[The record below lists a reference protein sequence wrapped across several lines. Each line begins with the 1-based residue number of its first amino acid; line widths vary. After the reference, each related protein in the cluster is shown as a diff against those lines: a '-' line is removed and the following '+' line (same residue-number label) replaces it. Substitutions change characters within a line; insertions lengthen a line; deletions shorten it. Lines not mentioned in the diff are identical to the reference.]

1 MGRRPAFCPP
11 LLSNQCARTAAPTS
25 LAIHGGK
32 PCTAP
37 EVSLTR
43 LSTIAARL
51 RDELVNEVEEE
62 EIGGGG
68 YASPSLLSSS
78 RNPTRYSSI
87 FSSTIQ

>member
-1 MGRRPAFCPP
+1 M
-11 LLSNQCARTAAPTS
+11 TVAPSSPT
-25 LAIHGGK
+25 IHGGK
-32 PCTAP
+32 PCAAP

-43 LSTIAARL
+43 LSTVAARL

-68 YASPSLLSSS
+68 YVSPSLLSSS
-78 RNPTRYSSI
+78 RNPTRYISI